1 LLIIYKIVTFLIYYV
16 TLPFTFAASISGS
29 IKWKQRL
36 GKGHKA
42 AGGDH
47 IDVWLHASSMGEVK
61 VLGILLD
68 RLREKSPSLKIYLSV
83 MTDTGYN
90 KALELAD
97 DNTSVGYFPLDYIS
111 SIGRFLGSVR
121 PQTAVFIETEIW
133 PNMIIALGRRNIP
146 VILANGRLSEK
157 AYRRYRKIKSGM
169 MHILGNYT
177 HLMVQ
182 SAHDRERY
190 VGIGADINKVEVTGN
205 LKFDAPIEKVSE
217 EKICQLKEILP
228 FDPDA
233 KIFIA
238 GSTRNGEN
246 EIILDCYKGLLAE
259 FKNVRLILVPRHLDK
274 INDIEKMAEDRRL
287 EYCLYS
293 RMEQI
298 NNECRVLIVDMIGV
312 LNELYSV
319 SDIAF
324 VGGTLVNIGGHNI
337 LEPVW
342 AGIPVLYGP
351 SIANVVD
358 SSDYILAENYG
369 ARIEDG
375 NDLLNKL
382 MMYFKGDVEFKK
394 KAAGTAETSRANQ
407 TAQKILNCLNLDAKA
422 LAENNKL

>member
-190 VGIGADINKVEVTGN
+190 VGM
-205 LKFDAPIEKVSE
+205 